1 MSTEEQM
8 KDTSAALAAQTPAP
22 QDSAAQTLS
31 SAPAAQT
38 ENAPEPSAAAGLE
51 AAAPAADNAAPDV
64 QEEPSAPAENQ
75 PQPLQP
81 ATAQAAGAQAAQ
93 PKPADEEKPFE
104 LVPTSEFKQIVET
117 LLFITDRPLKP
128 TRIADVIDGVDARR
142 VREMI
147 LEIQDDYVRRNS
159 ALQVVEVG
167 GGFQM
172 STKSEYGRWV
182 RRLYNEKM
190 TTKLSNAALETLAIV
205 AYKQPITRAEMEA
218 IRGVDVAGP
227 LERLLERS
235 LVRVVGKKDTVGRP
249 MVYGTTDE
257 FLRMFGLNK
266 ISDLPDLQVFAA
278 KSLREKQEDL
288 PFGEPLPP
296 LAEPAIIPL
305 EELEGEERL
314 EALDSSADPFFTRNS
329 YNKGDFFGTPAQPSP
344 AQPNAFA
351 QEQSAQ
357 EAAVAGSQAD
367 AAADGDAPSEGSAP
381 QSPAEGKTLSAPDA
395 LENPAEAQPHPEQDA
410 LQEEK

>member
-1 MSTEEQM
+1 MPTEEELQ
-8 KDTSAALAAQTPAP
+8 TQAAVSAAPSAEAQKPAAEPLSSDAAVPQTETAAEAVAEQTVQTPEQAP
-22 QDSAAQTLS
+22 EQAEPADEHMAQPQESAAETT
-31 SAPAAQT
+31 T
-38 ENAPEPSAAAGLE
+38 E
-51 AAAPAADNAAPDV
+51 
-64 QEEPSAPAENQ
+64 
-75 PQPLQP
+75 
-81 ATAQAAGAQAAQ
+81 QAAQ
-93 PKPADEEKPFE
+93 PTAEKESSAARKAQTEDEKPFE

-128 TRIADVIDGVDARR
+128 GRIADVIDGVDARR

-147 LEIQDDYVRRNS
+147 LEIQDDYLRRNS
-159 ALQVVEVG
+159 AIQVVEVG

-172 STKSEYGRWV
+172 STKPEYGRWV

-190 TTKLSNAALETLAIV
+190 TTKLSNAALETLAII

-249 MVYGTTDE
+249 LVYGTTDE

-266 ISDLPDLQVFAA
+266 VSDLPDLQVFAA
-278 KSLREKQEDL
+278 KSLHEKQADL

-296 LAEPAIIPL
+296 LAEPGIIPL

-314 EALDSSADPFFTRNS
+314 EALDSSADPFFKRNS
-329 YNKGDFFGTPAQPSP
+329 YNKGDFFGEPVAQPDAPAAGDAVPQEQPAQPP
-344 AQPNAFA
+344 HAPAAQP
-351 QEQSAQ
+351 
-357 EAAVAGSQAD
+357 AD
-367 AAADGDAPSEGSAP
+367 AAPETA
-381 QSPAEGKTLSAPDA
+381 QTPAEP
-395 LENPAEAQPHPEQDA
+395 QPQTQDVP
-410 LQEEK
+410 QEEK

>member
-1 MSTEEQM
+1 MPTEEELQ
-8 KDTSAALAAQTPAP
+8 TQAAVSAAPSAEAQKPAAEPLSSDAAVPQTETAAEAVAEQTVQTPEQAP
-22 QDSAAQTLS
+22 EQAEPADEHMAQPQESAAETT
-31 SAPAAQT
+31 T
-38 ENAPEPSAAAGLE
+38 E
-51 AAAPAADNAAPDV
+51 
-64 QEEPSAPAENQ
+64 
-75 PQPLQP
+75 
-81 ATAQAAGAQAAQ
+81 QAAQ
-93 PKPADEEKPFE
+93 PTAEKESSAARKAQTEDEKPFE

-128 TRIADVIDGVDARR
+128 GRIADVIDGVDARR

-147 LEIQDDYVRRNS
+147 LEIQGDYLRRNS
-159 ALQVVEVG
+159 SIQVVEVG

-172 STKSEYGRWV
+172 STKPEYGRWV

-190 TTKLSNAALETLAIV
+190 TTKLSNAALETLAII

-249 MVYGTTDE
+249 LVYGTTDE

-266 ISDLPDLQVFAA
+266 VSDLPDLQVFAA
-278 KSLREKQEDL
+278 KSLHEKQADL

-296 LAEPAIIPL
+296 LAEPGIIPL

-314 EALDSSADPFFTRNS
+314 EALDSSADPFFKRNS
-329 YNKGDFFGTPAQPSP
+329 YNKGDFFGEPVAQPDAPAAGDAVPQEQPAQPP
-344 AQPNAFA
+344 HAPAAQP
-351 QEQSAQ
+351 
-357 EAAVAGSQAD
+357 AD
-367 AAADGDAPSEGSAP
+367 AAPETA
-381 QSPAEGKTLSAPDA
+381 QTPAEP
-395 LENPAEAQPHPEQDA
+395 QPQTQDVP
-410 LQEEK
+410 QEEK

>member
-1 MSTEEQM
+1 MPTEEELQ
-8 KDTSAALAAQTPAP
+8 TQAAVSAAPSAEAQKPAAEPLSSDAAVPQTETAAEAVAEQTVQTPEQAP
-22 QDSAAQTLS
+22 EQAEPADEHMAQPQESAAETT
-31 SAPAAQT
+31 T
-38 ENAPEPSAAAGLE
+38 E
-51 AAAPAADNAAPDV
+51 
-64 QEEPSAPAENQ
+64 
-75 PQPLQP
+75 
-81 ATAQAAGAQAAQ
+81 QAAQ
-93 PKPADEEKPFE
+93 PTAEKESSAARKAQTEDEKPFE

-128 TRIADVIDGVDARR
+128 GRIADVIDGVDARR

-147 LEIQDDYVRRNS
+147 LEIQDDYLRRNS
-159 ALQVVEVG
+159 AIQVVEVG

-172 STKSEYGRWV
+172 STKPEYGRWV

-190 TTKLSNAALETLAIV
+190 TTKLSNAALETLAII

-249 MVYGTTDE
+249 LVYGTTDE

-266 ISDLPDLQVFAA
+266 VSDLPDLQVFAA
-278 KSLREKQEDL
+278 KSLHEKQADL

-296 LAEPAIIPL
+296 LAEPGIIPL

-314 EALDSSADPFFTRNS
+314 EALDSSADPFFKRNS
-329 YNKGDFFGTPAQPSP
+329 YNKGDFFGEPVAQPDPPAAGDAAPQEQPAQPPHAP
-344 AQPNAFA
+344 AA
-351 QEQSAQ
+351 Q
-357 EAAVAGSQAD
+357 
-367 AAADGDAPSEGSAP
+367 
-381 QSPAEGKTLSAPDA
+381 
-395 LENPAEAQPHPEQDA
+395 PAEAAPETAQTPAETQPQTQDVP
-410 LQEEK
+410 QEEK

>member
-1 MSTEEQM
+1 MPTEEELQ
-8 KDTSAALAAQTPAP
+8 TQAAVSAAPSAEAQKPAAEPLSSDAAVPQTETAAEAVAEQTVQTPEQAP
-22 QDSAAQTLS
+22 EQAEPADEHMAQPQESAAETT
-31 SAPAAQT
+31 T
-38 ENAPEPSAAAGLE
+38 E
-51 AAAPAADNAAPDV
+51 
-64 QEEPSAPAENQ
+64 
-75 PQPLQP
+75 
-81 ATAQAAGAQAAQ
+81 QAAQ
-93 PKPADEEKPFE
+93 PTAEKESPAARKAQTEDEKPFE

-128 TRIADVIDGVDARR
+128 GRIADVIDGVDARR

-147 LEIQDDYVRRNS
+147 LEIQDDYLRRNS
-159 ALQVVEVG
+159 AIQVVEVG

-172 STKSEYGRWV
+172 STKPEYGRWV

-190 TTKLSNAALETLAIV
+190 TTKLSNAALETLAII

-249 MVYGTTDE
+249 LVYGTTDE

-266 ISDLPDLQVFAA
+266 VSDLPDLQVFAA
-278 KSLREKQEDL
+278 KSLHEKQADL

-296 LAEPAIIPL
+296 LAEPGIIPL

-314 EALDSSADPFFTRNS
+314 EALDSSADPFFKRNS
-329 YNKGDFFGTPAQPSP
+329 YNKGDFFGEPVAQPDAPAAGDAVPQEQPAQPP
-344 AQPNAFA
+344 HAPAAQP
-351 QEQSAQ
+351 
-357 EAAVAGSQAD
+357 AD
-367 AAADGDAPSEGSAP
+367 AAPETA
-381 QSPAEGKTLSAPDA
+381 QTPAEP
-395 LENPAEAQPHPEQDA
+395 QPQTQDVP
-410 LQEEK
+410 QEEK

>member
-1 MSTEEQM
+1 MPTEEELQ
-8 KDTSAALAAQTPAP
+8 TQAAVSAAPSAEAQKPAAEPLSSDAAVPQTETAAEAVAEQTVQTPEQAP
-22 QDSAAQTLS
+22 DKAEPADEHMAQPQESAAETT
-31 SAPAAQT
+31 T
-38 ENAPEPSAAAGLE
+38 E
-51 AAAPAADNAAPDV
+51 
-64 QEEPSAPAENQ
+64 
-75 PQPLQP
+75 
-81 ATAQAAGAQAAQ
+81 QAAQ
-93 PKPADEEKPFE
+93 PTAEKESSAARKAQTEDEKPFE

-128 TRIADVIDGVDARR
+128 GRIADVIDGVDARR

-147 LEIQDDYVRRNS
+147 LEIQDDYLRRNS
-159 ALQVVEVG
+159 AIQVVEVG

-172 STKSEYGRWV
+172 STKPEYGRWV

-190 TTKLSNAALETLAIV
+190 TTKLSNAALETLAII

-249 MVYGTTDE
+249 LVYGTTDE

-266 ISDLPDLQVFAA
+266 VSDLPDLQVFAA
-278 KSLREKQEDL
+278 KSLHEKQEDL

-296 LAEPAIIPL
+296 LAEPGIIPL

-314 EALDSSADPFFTRNS
+314 EALDSSADPFFKRNS
-329 YNKGDFFGTPAQPSP
+329 YNKGDFFGEPVTQPESPAAGDAAPQEQPAQPPHAP
-344 AQPNAFA
+344 AA
-351 QEQSAQ
+351 Q
-357 EAAVAGSQAD
+357 
-367 AAADGDAPSEGSAP
+367 
-381 QSPAEGKTLSAPDA
+381 
-395 LENPAEAQPHPEQDA
+395 PAEAAPETAQTPAETQPQTQDVP
-410 LQEEK
+410 QEEK